1 MHRIHNLIWV
11 RCLINL
17 PLTFHV
23 GMDAK
28 RDSEMTKLTNWL
40 LFGLSSSDIHGS
52 TPEFDFDDSFLV
64 ISKNSLQVYTT
75 NTGYKELGSLTSL
88 VPNCNLFA
96 LTEEE
101 ERDTERGEVLKV
113 AKFYEMV
120 HDKQTIGVP
129 VRAIKHDETRYAD
142 EKQVIESWPIVQAYG
157 LDSK

>member
-1 MHRIHNLIWV
+1 MI
-11 RCLINL
+11 
-17 PLTFHV
+17 

-52 TPEFDFDDSFLV
+52 TPEFHFDDSFLV

-88 VPNCNLFA
+88 VPNCNIFA

-101 ERDTERGEVLKV
+101 EQDSEKAEVLKV
-113 AKFYEMV
+113 TKFYEMV
-120 HDKQTIGVP
+120 HDK
-129 VRAIKHDETRYAD
+129 
-142 EKQVIESWPIVQAYG
+142 
-157 LDSK
+157 